1 MAGDIYRKPIMF
13 AIISAVVILIGT
25 AVTMFIPMMT
35 SHMHP
40 KLEALKPFTPLQ
52 LAGRDIY
59 QREGCNNCHTQTVRP
74 LRTEVMRYGEYSKA
88 GEFAYDYPFLW
99 GSKRTGPDLARIG
112 KKYPD
117 AWHVRH
123 FEDPRAFFA
132 RSNMPAYGW
141 LKDRDLLPMQVQRH
155 MDTLGFPYSDEEILQ
170 LENKNE
176 LDALVAYVQV
186 IGTAVARKRV
196 PPAAERAEPVEIENP
211 LAGDPA
217 AILAGK
223 GIYEEFCSDCH
234 GENAEGDIGP
244 SLVDDVF
251 LYVEGDL
258 ADDDYY
264 ELINNGTEEGNVEEG
279 RAMKGGMPP
288 FREDLSRD
296 EMWSVISYIR
306 SLKKR

>member
-1 MAGDIYRKPIMF
+1 
-13 AIISAVVILIGT
+13 
-25 AVTMFIPMMT
+25 
-35 SHMHP
+35 
-40 KLEALKPFTPLQ
+40 
-52 LAGRDIY
+52 
-59 QREGCNNCHTQTVRP
+59 
-74 LRTEVMRYGEYSKA
+74 
-88 GEFAYDYPFLW
+88 
-99 GSKRTGPDLARIG
+99 
-112 KKYPD
+112 
-117 AWHVRH
+117 
-123 FEDPRAFFA
+123 
-132 RSNMPAYGW
+132 
-141 LKDRDLLPMQVQRH
+141 

>member
-1 MAGDIYRKPIMF
+1 MAGDIYRRPIIF
-13 AIISAVVILIGT
+13 AIVSAVVILIGT

-123 FEDPRAFFA
+123 FEDPRAFFP

-141 LKDRDLLPMQVQRH
+141 LKDRDLLPMEVRSH
-155 MDTLGFPYSDEEILQ
+155 MDTLGFPYGEEEISQ
-170 LENKNE
+170 LEDKNE

-196 PPAAERAEPVEIENP
+196 SPAAERAEPVELENP

-217 AILAGK
+217 AIAVGK

-279 RAMKGGMPP
+279 REMKGGMPP
-288 FREDLSRD
+288 FMEDLGRD
-296 EMWSVISYIR
+296 EIWSVISYIR
-306 SLKKR
+306 SLQKR

>member
-132 RSNMPAYGW
+132 RSNMPARTIKHARLW
-141 LKDRDLLPMQVQRH
+141 LAQRPRSPSH
-155 MDTLGFPYSDEEILQ
+155 
-170 LENKNE
+170 
-176 LDALVAYVQV
+176 A
-186 IGTAVARKRV
+186 GTA
-196 PPAAERAEPVEIENP
+196 
-211 LAGDPA
+211 
-217 AILAGK
+217 
-223 GIYEEFCSDCH
+223 
-234 GENAEGDIGP
+234 
-244 SLVDDVF
+244 
-251 LYVEGDL
+251 
-258 ADDDYY
+258 
-264 ELINNGTEEGNVEEG
+264 
-279 RAMKGGMPP
+279 
-288 FREDLSRD
+288 
-296 EMWSVISYIR
+296 SYGYPWVSIQR
-306 SLKKR
+306 